1 QAFDDIEAAFRTSS
15 PEEAYARLQ
24 RWRITHVLVG
34 SAEHE
39 RFGTLSQFADS
50 TYFENVYND
59 RRAAVYGVIARDQ
72 EGGGVREDGF
82 DTLAGGSP

>member
-1 QAFDDIEAAFRTSS
+1 
-15 PEEAYARLQ
+15 
-24 RWRITHVLVG
+24 VLVG

-59 RRAAVYGVIARDQ
+59 RRVAVYRVIARDQ
-72 EGGGVREDGF
+72 EEAGEQEDGF
-82 DTLAGGSP
+82 GSLAGESP